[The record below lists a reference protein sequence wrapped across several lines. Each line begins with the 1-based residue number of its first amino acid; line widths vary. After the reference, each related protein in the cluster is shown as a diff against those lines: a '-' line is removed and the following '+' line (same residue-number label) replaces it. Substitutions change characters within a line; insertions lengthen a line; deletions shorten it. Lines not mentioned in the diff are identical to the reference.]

1 MFWNQVVVMIY
12 LWDRLMYTVYA
23 FSFDPFFSYVY
34 SIFAC
39 MHVCEPYVFST
50 HRDQKRVT
58 DSPEMAVIESYEQ
71 PGRCWEL
78 DLCPL
83 EEQPEPSL

>member
-1 MFWNQVVVMIY
+1 MFWNQIVVMIY
-12 LWDRLMYTVYA
+12 LWGMLMYTVYV
-23 FSFDPFFSYVY
+23 FSFASFFSYVY
-34 SIFAC
+34 SIFPAC
-39 MHVCEPYVFST
+39 MFVNHMYSAP
-50 HRDQKRVT
+50 RDQKRVT

-71 PGRCWEL
+71 PCRCWEL